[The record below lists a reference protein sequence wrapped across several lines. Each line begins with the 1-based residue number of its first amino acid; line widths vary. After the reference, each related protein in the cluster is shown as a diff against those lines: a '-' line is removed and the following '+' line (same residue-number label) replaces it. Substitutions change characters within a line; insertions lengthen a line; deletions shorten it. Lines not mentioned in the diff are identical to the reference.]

1 MFIIPSDAL
10 LCQSDIIICR
20 LMKLSNIFSRRNRI
34 LLRELV
40 ITDFKLRYQGSV
52 LGYAWSLL
60 KPLFLFAIMYTVFGL
75 LIRIGTVEHYPVYL
89 LLGIV
94 LWTFFSEATNQ
105 GMASIV
111 SRGDLLRKI
120 SFPKYILVFSTT
132 ISALINLALNLVI
145 VAALMVLSGVQP
157 HFSAILLPI
166 YIIEIYM
173 LALGLAFFLSAL
185 NVKYRDT
192 SHIWEIIM
200 QAAFYA
206 TPIIYPLSI
215 VMAKSTLVAKL
226 MLINPLAQAVQDARY
241 ALVTPETITGAK
253 LFSNAL
259 YCFIPYLIVVVV
271 LIIGALY
278 FKRNSKKFAEII

>member
-1 MFIIPSDAL
+1 
-10 LCQSDIIICR
+10 
-20 LMKLSNIFSRRNRI
+20 MKISNTFNRRNRI

-40 ITDFKLRYQGSV
+40 ITDFKLRYQGSM

-60 KPLFLFAIMYTVFGL
+60 KPLFLFAIMYVVFGL
-75 LIRIGTVEHYPVYL
+75 LIKLGSIEHYAVYL

-94 LWTFFSEATNQ
+94 LWTFFAEATNQ
-105 GMASIV
+105 GMMSII

-120 SFPKYILVFSTT
+120 SFPKYILVLSTT
-132 ISALINLALNLVI
+132 ISALINLVLNLLI
-145 VAALMVLSGVQP
+145 VGLLMIINGVDLNI
-157 HFSAILLPI
+157 SAIFFPI
-166 YIIEIYM
+166 FIIEIYV

-215 VMAKSTLVAKL
+215 AIEKSEIAAKILL
-226 MLINPLAQAVQDARY
+226 MNPVAQAIQDARY
-241 ALVTPETITGAK
+241 VLITKQTDTIGK
-253 LFSNAL
+253 VFGGEL
-259 YCFIPYLIVVVV
+259 YTAIPFLIV
-271 LIIGALY
+271 IIIFISGTLY
-278 FKRNSKKFAEII
+278 FKKNSNYFAENM

>member
-1 MFIIPSDAL
+1 
-10 LCQSDIIICR
+10 
-20 LMKLSNIFSRRNRI
+20 MKLSNIFSKRNRV

-40 ITDFKLRYQGSV
+40 VTDFKLRYQGSV

-60 KPLFLFAIMYTVFGL
+60 KPLFLFAIMYVVFGV
-75 LIRIGTVEHYPVYL
+75 LIRLGTIEHYAVYL

-105 GMASIV
+105 GLGSIIG
-111 SRGDLLRKI
+111 RGDLLRKI
-120 SFPKYILVFSTT
+120 SFPKYIIVLSTT
-132 ISALINLALNLVI
+132 ISALINLTLNLVI
-145 VAALMVLSGVQP
+145 VGALMVFNGVDL
-157 HFSAILLPI
+157 HFSALLFPL
-166 YIIEIYM
+166 YIIELYI

-215 VMAKSTLVAKL
+215 AIEKSEIAAKFLL
-226 MLINPLAQAVQDARY
+226 MNPVAQAIQDARH
-241 ALVTPETITGAK
+241 ALITPQAETITS
-253 LFSNAL
+253 LFGTPL
-259 YCFIPYLIVVVV
+259 FTLIPLGIVVGVFV
-271 LIIGALY
+271 IGVLY
-278 FKRNSKKFAEII
+278 FKKHSKYFAENI